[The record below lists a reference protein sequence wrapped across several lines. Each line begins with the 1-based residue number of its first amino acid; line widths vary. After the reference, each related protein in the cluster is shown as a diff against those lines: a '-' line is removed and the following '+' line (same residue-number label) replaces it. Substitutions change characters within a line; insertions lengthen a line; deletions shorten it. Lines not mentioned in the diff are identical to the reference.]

1 MAKVHGKFGQIY
13 WSPTLTAITI
23 AFNETATPDT
33 ITDSG
38 NRFVTAGFKPG
49 DIITVSGSTSNDGDY
64 TIVSL
69 VAGTITL
76 GNGVLSVDEIAGDSV
91 TIFAALPGQLIAG
104 FFGWSFPDTVDIV
117 EVTDFVDGAAGF
129 KKYIVGLEDWTAE
142 ASGYW
147 IDDDFNHFMIGQ
159 EVRVEFFV
167 TYKASPDV
175 TTVYFYSG
183 RAIVNGIDVNAD
195 VNSSIEEGITFQGS
209 GKAAVQGT
217 GIALVDGGGGADTIT
232 DSNNGFIA
240 AGFQAGDEVRVSGA
254 TDTDDNIDT
263 TIVSV
268 VAGTITLATGQWT
281 TGEGAGAVITIS
293 ATLQLVTR
301 TTAWPT

>member
-33 ITDSG
+33 ITDSDSG
-38 NRFVTAGFKPG
+38 FVTAGFKAG
-49 DIITVSGSTSNDGDY
+49 DIVTVSGSTSNDGDY
-64 TIVSL
+64 TIVSV

-76 GNGVLSVDEIAGDSV
+76 GNGVLALDEIAGDSV
-91 TIFAALPGQLIAG
+91 TIFSALPGQLIAG
-104 FFGWSFPDTVDIV
+104 FFGWSLPDTVDV
-117 EVTDFVDGAAGF
+117 AEVTDFVDGAAGF
-129 KKYIVGLEDWTAE
+129 KKYIVGLEDWTAD

-167 TYKASPDV
+167 TYNAAPNV

-183 RAIVNGIDVNAD
+183 RAIVNGIDVSSD
-195 VNSSIEEGITFQGS
+195 VNSPIEEAITFQGS
-209 GKAAVQGT
+209 GKAAVQGV
-217 GIALVDGGGGADTIT
+217 ALVDGGVGADTLT
-232 DSNNGFIA
+232 DAAAGFIA
-240 AGFQAGDEVRVSGA
+240 AGFQAGDEIKISGA
-254 TDTDDNIDT
+254 TDTNDNITT

-281 TGEGAGAVITIS
+281 TGEGANAAITVS

-301 TTAWPT
+301 TSAWPT